1 MHITSSYASPKP
13 CHLLRESYWEDG
25 KVKKRT
31 LANLSALPQHVIDLL
46 RKALRNELPSA
57 ASDSNPIRVRAARQH
72 GAVSA
77 ILALA
82 RQLGFE
88 RLLFHQPGPAR
99 SSALAMIVCRL
110 LNPGSEL
117 RVERE
122 LGPSG
127 QTTLGALLG
136 LSDTRGDTLHDTLD
150 WLADRQ
156 ARIERKLAKRHLQE
170 GAPALLAVSSSD
182 VESSQCPNNP
192 RIVYGLLCN
201 PDGCPVAVQRF
212 AGSDAGP
219 DALAKEV
226 ARLRDRFGLQRVAVV
241 GDRSVIDRTRI
252 GGDLESAGCDWIC
265 ALRHDT
271 IRELAERKV
280 IQPGLSER
288 SAFESVTAPEFPGER
303 LLVCSNPLVA
313 TERKATAIAS
323 EARLDSLCVIRTSLP
338 PEELQDAAVIAAY
351 KGLTQVGRSF
361 NSLKATVSQVH
372 PTLRGNERRGRA
384 HVFLC
389 MLAYYLEWHLR
400 RRWAPLLCAEEDD
413 AACTQGPVDPDA
425 CGTAA
430 DAEERTDETP
440 RKGLPVQS
448 FPDLL
453 ESLGALTVVELEY
466 APVPGYAVPTLSEL
480 APLQHRAFELLE
492 AEPHP
497 VPALSG
503 PPESEAGR

>member
-1 MHITSSYASPKP
+1 MHITSSFARTKP

-46 RKALRNELPSA
+46 RKALRNELPA
-57 ASDSNPIRVRAARQH
+57 AEPDSNPVRVRAARQH

-77 ILALA
+77 ILTLA

-88 RLLFHQPGPAR
+88 RLLFHRPGPER
-99 SSALAMIVCRL
+99 SCALAMIVCRL
-110 LNPGSEL
+110 LKPGSKL
-117 RVERE
+117 FVERE

-136 LSDTRGDTLHDTLD
+136 LSDTPGDELYATLD
-150 WLADRQ
+150 WLGDRQ

-182 VESSQCPNNP
+182 VESSHCPNDP

-212 AGSDAGP
+212 AGSDADP
-219 DALAKEV
+219 DTLAKQV
-226 ARLRDRFGLQRVAVV
+226 ARLRDRFGVQRVAVV
-241 GDRSVIDRTRI
+241 ADRGMIDQTRI
-252 GGDLESAGCDWIC
+252 EADLESAGFDWIA

-303 LLVCSNPLVA
+303 LLVCCNPLAA
-313 TERKATAIAS
+313 TGRKETAITS
-323 EARLDSLCVIRTSLP
+323 EARLDGLCVIRTSLP
-338 PEELQDAAVIAAY
+338 REELEDAAVIAAY
-351 KGLTQVGRSF
+351 KSLAQMERAF
-361 NSLKATVSQVH
+361 RSLKTTEVQGR
-372 PTLRGNERRGRA
+372 PIPRENERRVRA
-384 HVFLC
+384 HTFLC

-400 RRWAPLLCAEEDD
+400 RRWAPLLCAEEGD
-413 AACTQGPVDPDA
+413 AACTQRPIDPDA

-430 DAEERTDETP
+430 DAKDWTHETS
-440 RKGLPVQS
+440 REQLPAQS

-453 ESLGALTVVELEY
+453 GSLGALTAVELEY
-466 APVPGYAVPTLSEL
+466 AQVPGYAVPTLSDL
-480 APLQHRAFELLE
+480 TPLQRRAFELLE
-492 AEPHP
+492 AVPHP
-497 VPALSG
+497 APALNG
-503 PPESEAGR
+503 PPASEAST